1 MLATECTYNSSN
13 KVLWRLH
20 KLFLTASGL
29 GVGKS
34 SHHFFTLSVD
44 VHIPGLEDGGVDM

>member
-1 MLATECTYNSSN
+1 MEVTYAVFDCFS
-13 KVLWRLH
+13 
-20 KLFLTASGL
+20 L

-44 VHIPGLEDGGVDM
+44 VHSPGLEDGGVDM